1 MMSLLFTPFE
11 QKSLTISNRIV
22 MSPMCMY
29 SAQNDGKA
37 TDWHL
42 IHYGTRAMGGVG
54 LILLEAT
61 AIEKRGRISARDLG
75 LWDDSQV
82 PSLQKIVDF
91 VHQQNGAIG
100 VQLAHAG
107 RKAGVDDVIVAPS
120 ELPFNQDSPIPHEL
134 SVNEIF
140 HVIESWREGARRAKE
155 AGFDVIEIHGAHGYL
170 IHQFLSPISN
180 KKTDQ
185 YGGSLENRFLLL
197 KQIIQAVKEEWPK
210 DKPIY
215 LRLSAVDYDEGGL
228 TLEDTLN
235 IARMAKAEGIDFID
249 CSTGGISPLAPPVV
263 FPGYQIPYAAEIRE
277 KVGIATG
284 CVGLITEPAMANEII
299 GNGKGDLVLLGREL
313 LRNPYWALHAS
324 ALRKRK
330 EFEHPIPIPYERG
343 F

>member
-1 MMSLLFTPFE
+1 MTLLFTPFK
-11 QKSLTISNRIV
+11 QKSVTISNRIV

-29 SAQNDGKA
+29 SAQDDGKA

-42 IHYGTRAMGGVG
+42 VHYGTRAIGGVG

-61 AIEKRGRISARDLG
+61 AVEKRGRISARDLG
-75 LWDDSQV
+75 LWDDEQI
-82 PSLQKIVDF
+82 PSLQRIVDF

-100 VQLAHAG
+100 IQLAHAG

-120 ELPFNQDSPIPHEL
+120 TVPFNQDSQIPHEL

-140 HVIESWREGARRAKE
+140 QVIESWRQAARRAKE

-170 IHQFLSPISN
+170 IHEFLSPISN
-180 KKTDQ
+180 QRTDQ
-185 YGGSLENRFLLL
+185 YGGGLENRYLFL
-197 KQIIQAVKEEWPK
+197 KQVIQAVKEEWPEE
-210 DKPIY
+210 KPIY

-228 TLEDTLN
+228 TLAESVA
-235 IARMAKAEGIDFID
+235 IARMVKLEGIDLID
-249 CSTGGISPLAPPVV
+249 CSTGGISSLAPPSV

-277 KVGIATG
+277 KVGISTG
-284 CVGLITEPAMANEII
+284 CVGLITEPSMANEII
-299 GNGKGDLVLLGREL
+299 GNEKGDLVFLGREL
-313 LRNPYWALHAS
+313 LRNPYWPLHAS
-324 ALRKRK
+324 TLRKRK